1 MKHDNPNLL
10 SVKQAA
16 KEAKVSEETIRRWIR
31 SGKLR
36 ASVIGKSFYIDPW
49 HLNTLITL
57 GQNLQADEVSLTSA
71 ALGLTGAMKGA
82 HLFDDAYFSLETQF
96 HRIQEDKSNLEAGLL
111 RHNKELERHRIARRE
126 WRERLSSSLGEKT
139 EKLPDRPAMQAST
152 QYWLI
157 PQKTL
162 FVDIHFYF
170 VSGALIGEAVKKLR
184 EEINDQELND
194 IIIKYVQ
201 PLKDLNDARN
211 DLEHI
216 YERIDR
222 VSELGNISSDSRY
235 HFNGRYYELYFGQMN
250 QLRDELCDYLLM
262 EAQDILEQS

>member
-96 HRIQEDKSNLEAGLL
+96 QNWVISPLTADTISMA
-111 RHNKELERHRIARRE
+111 
-126 WRERLSSSLGEKT
+126 
-139 EKLPDRPAMQAST
+139 
-152 QYWLI
+152 
-157 PQKTL
+157 
-162 FVDIHFYF
+162 DITNY
-170 VSGALIGEAVKKLR
+170 
-184 EEINDQELND
+184 
-194 IIIKYVQ
+194 
-201 PLKDLNDARN
+201 
-211 DLEHI
+211 
-216 YERIDR
+216 
-222 VSELGNISSDSRY
+222 
-235 HFNGRYYELYFGQMN
+235 
-250 QLRDELCDYLLM
+250 
-262 EAQDILEQS
+262 ILAK